1 LGLDADSLSVV
12 SRAFRHEGAA
22 IRRPALFGAAA
33 FVVAFAA
40 DLVTKAYY
48 VAHGAD
54 PGIVVVYNNSHAGD
68 FSRRLT
74 MSVLA
79 LAVTYLFARLALW
92 RAIGR
97 IWGAWI
103 CASLLVAGILGN
115 GVSPFIWDRGVP
127 DFISVSDYVWNL
139 ADFEIVAGLLGAPL
153 FVAAAAVLAYARD
166 RRGSRAA

>member
-1 LGLDADSLSVV
+1 MSDSLNVIG
-12 SRAFRHEGAA
+12 RAFRHEGAA
-22 IRRPALFGAAA
+22 IRRPALLGAAA
-33 FVVAFAA
+33 FAVAFAA

-54 PGIVVVYNNSHAGD
+54 LVVYNNSHAGD

-79 LAVTYLFARLALW
+79 LAVTYLLARLALW

-127 DFISVSDYVWNL
+127 DFITVSDYVWNL

-153 FVAAAAVLAYARD
+153 FVAAAAALAYARD
-166 RRGSRAA
+166 RRGSRVA